1 MSSERR
7 NFNRINFSHPCVLTA
22 LHHIG
27 PVEVHDLSLKGALVS
42 APTDWQVD
50 VGTPCVLEVKLGDD
64 ARIRLIG
71 SVVHVDAR
79 GYGIHCESI
88 DLDSISHLRRLV
100 ELNLGD
106 ETLLQRDLHSLV
118 RGD

>member
-7 NFNRINFSHPCVLTA
+7 NYSRIHFTHPCVLTA
-22 LHHIG
+22 LHHVS
-27 PVEVHDLSLKGALVS
+27 PVEVHDLSLKGALVT
-42 APTDWQVD
+42 APADWQVD
-50 VGTPCVLEVKLGDD
+50 SGTPCVLEVKLS
-64 ARIRLIG
+64 AEASIRLIG
-71 SVVHVDAR
+71 TIVHIDAR
-79 GYGIHCESI
+79 GYGIRCESI

-106 ETLLQRDLHSLV
+106 ESLLQRDLHSLI